1 MAYMDYGAYVTRNG
15 EHRADRED
23 CDWENIRWSQYG
35 ILGDHTLHVVLG
47 RPYFAPTVWLD
58 GKPVNWAEL
67 GGVPCDDGYREEGSP
82 NRFYRSADDGVIHV
96 YGDDWWKDGPY
107 MFTVAGRRVELG
119 VGPHYSRR
127 YGHTSWARLT
137 EPDGTVWEGE
147 CGAAFGAGYTNQ
159 PMFERKPFVNLMEMR
174 WRRPVPCP
182 RCGRKPH
189 ARRCGNRWDV
199 VYAEVCCDCGL
210 TFRTERITDSDGRF
224 EQRSHTL
231 LRRCVADWNLLC
243 SDGRV
248 PECGWY
254 KPWLRSEYGFF
265 EM

>member
-23 CDWENIRWSQYG
+23 CCWENIRWSQYG

-47 RPYFAPTVWLD
+47 RPCFAPTVWLD

-67 GGVPCDDGYREEGSP
+67 AGVAYDDGYREEGSP

-107 MFTVAGRRVELG
+107 TFTVAGRRVELG

-147 CGAAFGAGYTNQ
+147 CGICFGAGWTDR
-159 PMFERKPFVNLMEMR
+159 PAFDRMTDVRLGEAR
-174 WRRPVPCP
+174 WRRPVSCP
-182 RCGRKPH
+182 RCGGRPTVS
-189 ARRCGNRWDV
+189 RFNDRDYVR
-199 VYAEVCCDCGL
+199 AEVKCDCGL
-210 TFRTERITDSDGRF
+210 AVRSDLVSMRRCERER
-224 EQRSHTL
+224 HLL
-231 LRRCVADWNLLC
+231 LRRTVADWNALC
-243 SDGRV
+243 SGGRV
-248 PECGWY
+248 PGSGWY
-254 KPWLRSEYGFF
+254 EGWPYPVLVLNGDGI
-265 EM
+265 